1 MLNKTLSNIRLWLV
15 CLIILDPYGQ
25 LRASDD
31 SLFGLDTP
39 GVSTFSQVTAEPSTW
54 LIKRDLVFNAYDQPR
69 RSYFREILQ
78 KLESYQ
84 GEGHRITQAEF
95 EKLLDRWEARQVY
108 VNELVKYA
116 TPESLKLQNKAHRD
130 YSKVFMQEKRL
141 RAGVKFLSQYETLL
155 KRVQKRYGVAR
166 HDIVS
171 ILMWESGLGEF
182 TGNFRI
188 FNVFIA
194 QLLFLELAQQHAVEQ
209 MVADGKRNPL
219 HSSKIVAREKK
230 RFKKIKE
237 RAVRSL
243 VALLR
248 QSKAKG
254 IDPLTIKGSW
264 GGAIG
269 YVQFM
274 PYRMNYAVD
283 GDKDGTID
291 LHSWPDAIFSVANY
305 LKDFGDY
312 DTSYQGRKKG
322 IFSYNHN
329 NAYVK
334 GVIAYADAI
343 WNRYKNRQ

>member
-1 MLNKTLSNIRLWLV
+1 MLNKTLSNIYLCIICLLV
-15 CLIILDPYGQ
+15 YPHGQ
-25 LRASDD
+25 LMALDD
-31 SLFGLDTP
+31 GLLDVAIKVNT
-39 GVSTFSQVTAEPSTW
+39 SSHATATNPSSW
-54 LIKRDLVFNAYDQPR
+54 IIKRDSVFNAYDQPR
-69 RSYFREILQ
+69 SSYLRKLLQ

-84 GEGHRITQAEF
+84 GEGARVTRTEF
-95 EKLLDRWEARQVY
+95 EKLFERREASQVY

-116 TPESLKLQNKAHRD
+116 TPESVKLQNKAHRD

-141 RAGVKFLSQYETLL
+141 RAGVEFLRQHETLL
-155 KRVQKRYGVAR
+155 KQAQKHYGVAR
-166 HDIVS
+166 QDIVS

-182 TGNFRI
+182 TGHFRI
-188 FNVFIA
+188 FNVFMA
-194 QLLFLELAQQHAVEQ
+194 QLLFLEFAQQHAVEQ

-219 HSSKIVAREKK
+219 KSSKTVKREKK
-230 RFKKIKE
+230 RFKKIKN
-237 RAVRSL
+237 RAVKSL

-248 QSKAKG
+248 QSKTKG

-283 GDKDGTID
+283 GDKDGTIN

-305 LKDFGDY
+305 LKDFGNY
-312 DTSYQGRKKG
+312 DMSYKGRKKG

-334 GVIAYADAI
+334 GVIAYANII
-343 WNRYKNRQ
+343 WKRYKNSNQ